1 MRYDY
6 TVREIS
12 NGWLVL
18 VETPDDMGTVS
29 TYFDNEFD
37 AFSYVSDLTIKRCKE
52 IAENV
57 GKKGEGDKN
66 NG

>member
-6 TVREIS
+6 TIRQIT

-18 VETPDDMGTVS
+18 TETPDEIGAVT

-37 AFSYVSDLTIKRCKE
+37 AFSYVSDLTIAECKK
-52 IAENV
+52 IAEN
-57 GKKGEGDKN
+57 GKNRSEVTDN
-66 NG
+66 A